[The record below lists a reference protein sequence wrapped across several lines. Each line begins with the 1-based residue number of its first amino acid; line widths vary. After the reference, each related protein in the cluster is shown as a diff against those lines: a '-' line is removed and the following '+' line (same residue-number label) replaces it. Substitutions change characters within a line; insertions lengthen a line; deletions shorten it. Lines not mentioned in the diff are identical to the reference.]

1 MTSKNDISDALRK
14 FAADITAKTKPDIG
28 APEDQLRAPF
38 EVLMKTV
45 GAAIGKDV
53 VCAGE
58 SPLPNLQGRPDY
70 GVMVCSL
77 LTGHVELKA
86 PGKGVQPQ
94 KFTGHDK
101 QQFNRF
107 NQLPNI
113 LYTDGND
120 WALFR
125 QGKMEGKRVRLSGD
139 VSQDGAGAVGK
150 QDPAKLL
157 PLLTRFLEWEPVIP
171 HDSNGYIDIR
181 AFAKQL
187 APLCKF
193 LRDDVLEALDNET
206 SQLKHVA
213 QGWRDLLFPQADDAQ
228 FADAYAQTVTFA
240 LLLGRSLGAGKD
252 GTGIKPEDARDAL
265 QAQHNLLSAALQAL
279 TDQQV
284 REELRAGLDSLS
296 RLIGA
301 VAPEELSGETDPWLY
316 FFEDF
321 LMEYDPKLRKDAGV
335 YYTPVEVVRAQVRL
349 IDSLLSNRLEKPD
362 GFADNGVT
370 TIDPAT
376 GTGTYLLGIIEH
388 SLNHIAKKYG
398 SGAAKGHA
406 AQLRSNLY
414 GFEIM
419 VGPYAVTEL
428 RVTKALHGYGD
439 TAAGGAQIYLTD
451 TLESPNRQPM
461 QGYFQPALA
470 LAQQHAAAL
479 KVKSAVNVLVCLGN
493 PPYDRTP
500 AADAAGGWVRHG
512 DEGVD
517 DRPILQDFLEPAQL
531 TGHGVHLKNLYNL
544 YVYFWRWA
552 LWKVFEQNGEDEP
565 GIVSFISASSY
576 LDGNGF
582 AGMREHIR
590 RVCDEVWILDLGGE
604 GRGPRRSENVF
615 NIQTPVAI
623 AVAFRTGV
631 KTGHQP
637 ATVRYARLEG
647 PRVEKL
653 AALDTIHDFSGI
665 DWQTCP
671 ESWQAHFRPEGEGV
685 YFDWP
690 LLTDLMPWQQSG
702 VKAGRTWV
710 IAPSKETLDERWHSL
725 LQAEG
730 EDRRPLFKDSPT
742 GRKVHQSADQLPP
755 LIGLPP
761 DSLAPDTVR
770 FAYRTLDRQV
780 VFNDPRLLDRPGP
793 SLWGIRSDK
802 QIYLSSLFSAAL
814 HNGPAL
820 TVSEAISDLD
830 HFRGSYGAKAVL
842 PLYRDAHATQ
852 PNVLPCLLELMG
864 GVYGKEVT
872 PEDFVA
878 YLYGIMAHP
887 SFTDRYY
894 EELDTREVRIPI
906 TKDPA
911 LFERVHSAG
920 ARLLWLHTYGQRYAP
935 SGEPKGQVPIGE
947 AKNTVSVP
955 QSEEGFPTSYWYD
968 EATQTLHVGQGQFA
982 PVAKEVYEFEVSGLK
997 VVHSWLKYRMRDGA
1011 GSKSSPLDGIRPTK
1025 WPAAF
1030 TIEVLELLWVLD
1042 ATVAGYPEQA
1052 ELLESVAS
1060 GECVKAAE
1068 LPEVPPGMRKP
1079 PKPPAAGSLLV

>member
-1 MTSKNDISDALRK
+1 MTSKNDISGALRK
-14 FAADITAKTKPDIG
+14 FATEVTAKSKPDIG

-38 EVLMKTV
+38 EALMNMV
-45 GAAIGKDV
+45 GAETGKDV
-53 VCAGE
+53 VCTGE
-58 SPLPNLQGRPDY
+58 TPLPNLQGRPDY
-70 GVMVCSL
+70 GVMVSGL

-107 NQLPNI
+107 SQLPNI

-139 VSQDGAGAVGK
+139 VSLDGAKSVGK
-150 QDPAKLL
+150 QDAAKLL
-157 PLLTRFLEWEPVIP
+157 PLLTRFLEWKPVIP
-171 HDSNGYIDIR
+171 QDSGGQIDLR

-193 LRDDVLEALDNET
+193 LRDDVLEALGNET

-213 QGWRDLLFPQADDAQ
+213 QGWRNLLFPQADDAQ

-240 LLLGRSLGAGKD
+240 LLLARSLGAGKD
-252 GTGIKPEDARDAL
+252 ETGLKPEDARDAL

-279 TDQQV
+279 TDPQV
-284 REELRAGLDSLS
+284 REELQAGLNSLS

-301 VAPEELSGETDPWLY
+301 VAPEELSGDTDPWL
-316 FFEDF
+316 FFYEDF
-321 LMEYDPKLRKDAGV
+321 LAEYDANLRRDAGV
-335 YYTPVEVVRAQVRL
+335 YYTPVAVVRAQVRM
-349 IDSLLSNRLEKPD
+349 IDSLLSNQLEKPD

-398 SGAAKGHA
+398 PGAAKGHA

-428 RVTKALHGYGD
+428 RVTKALQGYGD

-451 TLESPNRQPM
+451 TLESPNQKPM
-461 QGYFQPALA
+461 QGYFEPALS
-470 LAQQHAAAL
+470 LSQQHAAAL
-479 KVKSAVNVLVCLGN
+479 EVKSAVNVLVCLGN

-517 DRPILQDFLEPAQL
+517 DRPILEDFLEPAQL
-531 TGHGVHLKNLYNL
+531 AGHGVHIKNLYNL

-552 LWKVFEQNGEDEP
+552 LWKVFEQNGADGP

-623 AVAFRTGV
+623 AVAFRTEG
-631 KTGHQP
+631 KTGTQP

-647 PRVEKL
+647 TRVEKL
-653 AALDTIHDFSGI
+653 AALNTITDFSSV

-671 ESWQAHFRPEGEGV
+671 EDWQAPFRPGGEGA

-690 LLTDLMPWQQSG
+690 LLIDLMPWQQSG

-742 GRKVHQSADQLPP
+742 GRKVHESSGDLPAV
-755 LIGLPP
+755 IGLSNGSASP
-761 DSLAPDTVR
+761 SSNR
-770 FAYRTLDRQV
+770 YSFRTLDRQF
-780 VFNDPRLLDRPGP
+780 VFSDTRLLDRAGP
-793 SLWGIRSDK
+793 SLWLSRGEK
-802 QIYLSSLFSAAL
+802 QLYLSGFSSEPL
-814 HNGPAL
+814 GSGPA
-820 TVSEAISDLD
+820 VVASEVVPDL
-830 HFRGSYGAKAVL
+830 HFFRGSFGGKDVF
-842 PLYRDAHATQ
+842 PLYRDANAKQ
-852 PNVLPCLLELMG
+852 PNILPGLLELVG
-864 GVYGKEVT
+864 GVYEREVT
-872 PEDFVA
+872 PEDFAA

-894 EELDTREVRIPI
+894 EELDTREVRIPL
-906 TKDPA
+906 TTDPA
-911 LFERVHSAG
+911 LFEKVRSAG
-920 ARLLWLHTYGQRYAP
+920 ARQLWLHTYGQRYVP
-935 SGEPKGQVPIGE
+935 SSEPKGQVPTGS

-955 QSEEGFPTSYWYD
+955 QDEDGFPTSYSYD
-968 EATQTLHVGQGQFA
+968 EGTQTLHVGKGQFA

-997 VVHSWLKYRMRDGA
+997 VVQSWLRYRMRDGA
-1011 GSKSSPLDGIRPTK
+1011 GKKSSLLDGIRPTK

-1030 TIEVLELLWVLD
+1030 TIELLELLWVLD

-1052 ELLESVAS
+1052 ELLEAVAS
-1060 GECVKAAE
+1060 GECFKTAE
-1068 LPEVPPGMRKP
+1068 LPKAPPGMRKP
-1079 PKPPAAGSLLV
+1079 PKPPAAGGLLV